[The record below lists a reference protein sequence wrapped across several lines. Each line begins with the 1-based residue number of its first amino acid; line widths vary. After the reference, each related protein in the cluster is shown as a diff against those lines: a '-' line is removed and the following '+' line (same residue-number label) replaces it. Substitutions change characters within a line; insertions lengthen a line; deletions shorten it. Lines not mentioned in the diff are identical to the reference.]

1 MSRVSPRSLRQTMTP
16 EERHLW
22 YDFLRQLPVTVR
34 RQKPLGRYVVDFY
47 IASAPLVIEVD
58 GGQHYHGEGRA
69 QDLARDAY
77 LQGRGLHVLRYSNRE
92 VSQNFQAVCQD
103 IVHHMDRFSEET
115 SKKNG

>member
-1 MSRVSPRSLRQTMTP
+1 MTP

-47 IASAPLVIEVD
+47 IASARLVIEVD

-77 LQGRGLHVLRYSNRE
+77 LQGRGLHVLR
-92 VSQNFQAVCQD
+92 
-103 IVHHMDRFSEET
+103 
-115 SKKNG
+115 